1 MEMIRIILFA
11 AILISAGAVKAQSP
25 LSFGSMNGTH
35 PAFRHFNQAAD
46 SSKVHK
52 KWFVTKYAGISTGF
66 VAFNGGSG
74 TFLSAPVGLQINRQ
88 LTNNVFAFAG
98 VSATPTFFHG
108 NSAFYQPGLNKTNRF
123 MNTNANN
130 FDINPAVYMG
140 LMYTNDERTFSIS
153 GSIGVSRSS
162 YNGYSN
168 GYSPYYSPANTP
180 TIRNYN
186 Q

>member
-11 AILISAGAVKAQSP
+11 AILLSAGAVKAQSP
-25 LSFGSMNGTH
+25 LTFGAVNGMH
-35 PAFRHFNQAAD
+35 PAFRHFNQLPD
-46 SSKVHK
+46 SNHQQK

-66 VAFNGGSG
+66 IAFKGGSG

-98 VSATPTFFHG
+98 VSATPTFYHG
-108 NSAFYQPGLNKTNRF
+108 TSPFYQPGVNKTNRF
-123 MNTNANN
+123 MNANANN

-140 LMYTNDERTFSIS
+140 LMYTNEERTFSIS
-153 GSIGVSRSS
+153 GSIGVSRST
-162 YNGYSN
+162 YN

>member
-1 MEMIRIILFA
+1 MEMIRILLFA
-11 AILISAGAVKAQSP
+11 AILLSAGAVKAQSP
-25 LSFGSMNGTH
+25 LSFGSMNGTS
-35 PAFRHFNQAAD
+35 PAFRHFNQLPD
-46 SSKVHK
+46 SSNHKK

-66 VAFNGGSG
+66 IAFKGGSG
-74 TFLSAPVGLQINRQ
+74 TFLSAPVGLQINRS

-98 VSATPTFFHG
+98 VSAAPTFFHG
-108 NSAFYQPGLNKTNRF
+108 TSAFYQPGVNKTNRF
-123 MNTNANN
+123 MNANANN

-162 YNGYSN
+162 YNGYSPW
-168 GYSPYYSPANTP
+168 YSPGNTP

>member
-1 MEMIRIILFA
+1 MQMIRIILFA

-25 LSFGSMNGTH
+25 LTFGAVNGMH
-35 PAFRHFNQAAD
+35 PAFRHFNQLPD
-46 SSKVHK
+46 SNQVRK

-66 VAFNGGSG
+66 IAFKGGSG

-108 NSAFYQPGLNKTNRF
+108 NSAFYQPGVNKTNRF
-123 MNTNANN
+123 MNANANN

-162 YNGYSN
+162 YNA
-168 GYSPYYSPANTP
+168 YSPYYSPANTP